1 MQLTPAVL
9 DATEALD
16 LRVTLCCVR
25 WPIAAPLVCKQLAAL
40 AGLLLARC
48 CLLLLRMVAGCAL
61 PGREVRQL
69 LVFFVCAQPGEEVW
83 VLLCVTVLTNAFC
96 NVSYAGRGAQQCS
109 EKQSMHLT

>member
-1 MQLTPAVL
+1 MQLTTAVL
-9 DATEALD
+9 GAAEALD

-48 CLLLLRMVAGCAL
+48 CLLLLRMAAGCAL

-69 LVFFVCAQPGEEVW
+69 LVFLCARSQAQKCGCCSASQSSPMPSAMFHMQAG
-83 VLLCVTVLTNAFC
+83 VLSSVAKSRACI
-96 NVSYAGRGAQQCS
+96 
-109 EKQSMHLT
+109 